1 MLISYNWLQK
11 YFDAKLPK
19 ASNIADKIIFHAFEV
34 EEVIE
39 KDGDWLMEVNILP
52 DRAHD
57 CLCHYGIAKEISALF
72 NLELKSAVAKGNPWT
87 TPEGLPLAT
96 VRSLKIKIENK
107 NLCRRYI
114 GRVIENIQ
122 IKDSPNWLKRDLAKL
137 EQRAIFNV
145 VDIVNYRMFDVGQ
158 PLHAFDADKVKGGI
172 TVRLAKVGEQ
182 ITTLDNQVVDLD
194 ETILII
200 ADNEG
205 PLAIAGIKGGKKAEV
220 TSETKNLILESANFN
235 PVNIR
240 KTAQKIGIKTDAS
253 KRFENELSTEVAS
266 YAMDLLTGLIIK
278 EAGTSE
284 TRVGEKVDEYPQKN
298 IPEPIGFEV
307 KEFAER
313 LGVEIASEE
322 SIKILESLGIEVEE
336 KINDGLLK
344 ATQRPSSVLRVTP
357 PVERL
362 DLQAKENYVEEV
374 GRIYGYDKIQG
385 RVPKADLSSEA
396 LAKEEAEKR
405 FNLANKIRVILKAE
419 GFTEVYGYTFTDKGE
434 VELANP
440 LVDDKKFLRTNL
452 TDWLVEKIKTNL
464 PYVLFETESIKIFEI
479 GKVFIGGREE
489 TRLGLGI
496 NYKKKIKGKEAEKEL
511 EEIWVKIAK
520 LFEIQPQSLQRL
532 DLEQL
537 TANGTWAVQEISFD
551 KLAEEVKDI
560 EKIKLEDLINKN
572 ASYKIVS
579 PYPRIIRDIAV
590 WMPENIEVETVTG
603 IIKEFAS
610 ELCVEGPILFDEFS
624 KGGRKSLAFR
634 LVFQSHSKTLSDDE
648 ANNRMSLII
657 KALEGQTS
665 FEVR

>member
-1 MLISYNWLQK
+1 
-11 YFDAKLPK
+11 
-19 ASNIADKIIFHAFEV
+19 
-34 EEVIE
+34 
-39 KDGDWLMEVNILP
+39 
-52 DRAHD
+52 
-57 CLCHYGIAKEISALF
+57 
-72 NLELKSAVAKGNPWT
+72 
-87 TPEGLPLAT
+87 
-96 VRSLKIKIENK
+96 
-107 NLCRRYI
+107 
-114 GRVIENIQ
+114 
-122 IKDSPNWLKRDLAKL
+122 
-137 EQRAIFNV
+137 
-145 VDIVNYRMFDVGQ
+145 
-158 PLHAFDADKVKGGI
+158 
-172 TVRLAKVGEQ
+172 
-182 ITTLDNQVVDLD
+182 
-194 ETILII
+194 
-200 ADNEG
+200 
-205 PLAIAGIKGGKKAEV
+205 
-220 TSETKNLILESANFN
+220 
-235 PVNIR
+235 
-240 KTAQKIGIKTDAS
+240 
-253 KRFENELSTEVAS
+253 
-266 YAMDLLTGLIIK
+266 
-278 EAGTSE
+278 
-284 TRVGEKVDEYPQKN
+284 
-298 IPEPIGFEV
+298 
-307 KEFAER
+307 
-313 LGVEIASEE
+313 
-322 SIKILESLGIEVEE
+322 
-336 KINDGLLK
+336 
-344 ATQRPSSVLRVTP
+344 
-357 PVERL
+357 
-362 DLQAKENYVEEV
+362 
-374 GRIYGYDKIQG
+374 
-385 RVPKADLSSEA
+385 